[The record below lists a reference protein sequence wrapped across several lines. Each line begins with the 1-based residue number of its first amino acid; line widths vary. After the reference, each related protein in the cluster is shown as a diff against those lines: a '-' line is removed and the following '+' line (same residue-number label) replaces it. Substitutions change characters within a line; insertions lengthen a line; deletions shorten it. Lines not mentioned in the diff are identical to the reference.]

1 MDRRRTSGCQRVLSL
16 LLPKGREG
24 VGGCYAYGR
33 LVAANALAQEQE
45 WRPATRSVHSHELRR
60 DAICAYRS
68 AVRFERRMTNQA
80 TLERLL
86 EGVRRTV

>member
-1 MDRRRTSGCQRVLSL
+1 
-16 LLPKGREG
+16 
-24 VGGCYAYGR
+24 
-33 LVAANALAQEQE
+33 
-45 WRPATRSVHSHELRR
+45 VHPHELRR

-68 AVRFERRMTNQA
+68 ADHFERRMTNQA

>member
-1 MDRRRTSGCQRVLSL
+1 VDRRRTSGRQRVLSL

-24 VGGCYAYGR
+24 VGGCYACGR
-33 LVAANALAQEQE
+33 LAAADALAQEHE
-45 WRPATRSVHSHELRR
+45 WRPATRGVHPHELRR

-68 AVRFERRMTNQA
+68 ADHFERRMTNQA

>member
-1 MDRRRTSGCQRVLSL
+1 VDRRRTSGCQRVLSL
-16 LLPKGREG
+16 LLPKGSEG
-24 VGGCYAYGR
+24 VGGCYAYR
-33 LVAANALAQEQE
+33 RPAAADALAQEHE
-45 WRPATRSVHSHELRR
+45 WRPATRGVHPHEVRR

-68 AVRFERRMTNQA
+68 ADHFERRMTSQA

>member
-1 MDRRRTSGCQRVLSL
+1 MDRRRTSGRQRVLYL

-33 LVAANALAQEQE
+33 PAAADTLAQEHE
-45 WRPATRSVHSHELRR
+45 WRPATRGVHPHELRR
-60 DAICAYRS
+60 DAICAYRNTDH
-68 AVRFERRMTNQA
+68 FERRMTNQV